1 MSPNIQLGYRH
12 QPGIKHDTAKRG
24 VYPVPVLNRGTF
36 TVKFR
41 ITVDPNQRGR
51 ENYSILFGIL
61 PATHI
66 QGFSAFDTDNQLPA
80 HGFFVDDLLNG
91 LGPDGTEEVLEIH
104 KNNLS

>member
-1 MSPNIQLGYRH
+1 M
-12 QPGIKHDTAKRG
+12 
-24 VYPVPVLNRGTF
+24 LNRGTF

-66 QGFSAFDTDNQLPA
+66 QGFSAFDTDKQLPA

-91 LGPDGTEEVLEIH
+91 VGPDGTEEVLEIH
-104 KNNLS
+104 RKQPELSIQIGRPLHLTLLTVP